1 MCPSSTQKNSSSHK
15 FSPSK
20 YETVGLLFVLASMF
34 IGDQGFIQ
42 RGGAEFFSHNFPYP
56 EILSEYG
63 YYISYLHV
71 TERKYVLSKCLEI
84 CVRSNL
90 RGI

>member
-42 RGGAEFFSHNFPYP
+42 GGGGGAEFFSHNFPYP

-71 TERKYVLSKCLEI
+71 TERKYVKNFVLN
-84 CVRSNL
+84 V
-90 RGI
+90 